1 MDLRYRKPTKRVWPK
16 GNSKVQWGISFMF
29 SIYIYIIFYYYYFIF
44 LKKRFKSLTA
54 QVKMKGERAEKD
66 PESTWQIN
74 HARKLSSTHGL

>member
-1 MDLRYRKPTKRVWPK
+1 MCPINDNIFVLKKQFLFNLNAIT
-16 GNSKVQWGISFMF
+16 GEH
-29 SIYIYIIFYYYYFIF
+29 IYIYIIFYYYYFIF